1 MNERVNKFLLARDKF
16 ILERRLRQS
25 GNTNSTC
32 GPFVKNKE
40 RIKKSKQED
49 SWYIY
54 QNELEKASFQNTIA
68 YGDFKDLSR
77 ITASDRILHD
87 EAFNIAKN
95 QKHDTYQRVLA
106 SIVYKFFDKKPSGGG
121 IEN

>member
-40 RIKKSKQED
+40 RIQKSKETGRFMI
-49 SWYIY
+49 YIS
-54 QNELEKASFQNTIA
+54 KWTRKS
-68 YGDFKDLSR
+68 
-77 ITASDRILHD
+77 
-87 EAFNIAKN
+87 
-95 QKHDTYQRVLA
+95 
-106 SIVYKFFDKKPSGGG
+106 
-121 IEN
+121 